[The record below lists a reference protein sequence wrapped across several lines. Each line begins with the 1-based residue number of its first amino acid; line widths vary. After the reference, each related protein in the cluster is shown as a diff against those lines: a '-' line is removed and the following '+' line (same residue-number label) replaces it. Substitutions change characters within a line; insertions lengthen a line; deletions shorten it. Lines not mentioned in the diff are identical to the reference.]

1 MTTALKEQI
10 RDLLTDS
17 FVGTFLQHANDS
29 REMALW
35 QKAGRPAPPP
45 HLVKQSILSAYA
57 STFGTVTLIE
67 TGTFLGHMVYAMRNR
82 FESIISVELGPD
94 LARRA
99 QRRFRDYPHIQILQG
114 DSGEVLP
121 RLLSNISRPSL
132 FWLDGHYSAGI
143 TAQGNSDTPVMIEVE
158 AILEHKITG
167 HVILIDDARCFNGTQ
182 DYPTLD
188 ELREL
193 FVRARPGYEFSVLND
208 VIRIHPKTS
217 VESEF

>member
-1 MTTALKEQI
+1 
-10 RDLLTDS
+10 
-17 FVGTFLQHANDS
+17 
-29 REMALW
+29 
-35 QKAGRPAPPP
+35 
-45 HLVKQSILSAYA
+45 
-57 STFGTVTLIE
+57 
-67 TGTFLGHMVYAMRNR
+67 
-82 FESIISVELGPD
+82 
-94 LARRA
+94 
-99 QRRFRDYPHIQILQG
+99 
-114 DSGEVLP
+114 
-121 RLLSNISRPSL
+121 L